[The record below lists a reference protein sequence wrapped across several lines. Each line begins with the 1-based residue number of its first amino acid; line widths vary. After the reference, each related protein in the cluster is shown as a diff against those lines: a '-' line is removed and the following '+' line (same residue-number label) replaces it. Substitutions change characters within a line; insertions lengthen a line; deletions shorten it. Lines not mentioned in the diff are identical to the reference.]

1 MNVNDLRLFQAVAA
15 HGSFTKAAEVMFTV
29 QSNVTARIKALEE
42 EFGSQLLART
52 SRKVTLTDAGEKL
65 IYYSKQITHL
75 VEEAKKELS
84 TQDQVIGQLT
94 IGCIETTLA
103 LRVPG
108 MITTFSETYPDV
120 EIEFKS
126 DNSPNLIHDVL
137 HHRLDAAFVSAP
149 IDAPEL
155 EQHFVSKDKLVLVTA
170 ANTDLKT
177 ALAAKTVRTVVFDQ
191 GCSYRA
197 RLESWFSS
205 KGISRYKCTVV
216 NTMEGIVNF
225 VEAGVGMTILPE
237 DLIKRFYARRKLN
250 TFPLGR
256 ELSSISTVLIFRKG
270 IPQSRALKAF
280 LEMYESLG

>member
-1 MNVNDLRLFQAVAA
+1 MNVNDLKLFQAVAV
-15 HGSFTKAAEVMFTV
+15 HGSFTKAADSMFTV

-42 EFGSQLLART
+42 VFGAQLFLRT
-52 SRKVTLTDAGEKL
+52 SRKVTLTEAGEKL
-65 IYYSKQITHL
+65 IYYSKQIINL
-75 VEEAKKELS
+75 VEEARKDLS
-84 TQDQVIGQLT
+84 SQQQVVGQLK

-103 LRVPG
+103 LKVPG
-108 MITTFSETYPDV
+108 IITTYTETYPDV
-120 EIEFKS
+120 ELEFVS
-126 DNSPNLIHDVL
+126 GNAPNLIHDVL

-149 IDAPEL
+149 IDFPDL
-155 EQHFVSKDKLVLVTA
+155 EQHFVKKDKLVLVTA

-177 ALAAKTVRTVVFDQ
+177 MLAGKTIRTVVFDQ

-237 DLIKRFYARRKLN
+237 DLIKQVYARRKLK
-250 TFPLGR
+250 TFPLGK
-256 ELSSISTVLIFRKG
+256 ELSNMSTVLIFRKNMS
-270 IPQSRALKAF
+270 QNRALKAF
-280 LEMYESLG
+280 VEMY